1 MLDKDTVHLEMRRCI
16 HKSRIVFLD
25 FPLNHEKGEGQTTFM
40 ISMETDFARINE
52 IGEGQ
57 RKVVM
62 GVAECLH
69 VEQTVRS
76 TSPPRRTSLRSS
88 ASQTTT
94 GSCVR

>member
-57 RKVVM
+57 VKAMVDCILEFNPDLVIT
-62 GVAECLH
+62 E
-69 VEQTVRS
+69 E
-76 TSPPRRTSLRSS
+76 
-88 ASQTTT
+88 
-94 GSCVR
+94 GSHGCC